1 MADPST
7 PLLCKACVT
16 SSLSRPS
23 LDEIAAP
30 VLAAMAPLGH
40 PVAERYVRSM
50 RAITVTQA
58 GAEESVDNGK
68 QTDWVYFGLAAM
80 SPRERDLACLRD
92 ATAATPR
99 LTLAR
104 LSEGL
109 ATSGPLRGWAALIAA
124 ARQQQLAAFAVALEP
139 FRGSGS
145 PLEALFPV
153 LEELMRSVA
162 AAQSQVEQSSPRMA
176 VSAIAPRT
184 EPATAPTPDPAPV
197 AAKPEPEAAKPEP
210 VATPLA
216 AHAEPVAAPNAPI
229 AAHAEPLPEPTPRL
243 AESRPAQA
251 RSLAETVAEL
261 EATARKTTDRQAR
274 AALYHRIGLLHA
286 EQLGAPRSAL
296 ESHLLAFML
305 DPLPY
310 DHFVAVEQACRA
322 MDRQKDLVHIYQSA
336 IEALQDGAAYPVST
350 AELLW
355 RCLQTQQHNLLR
367 EADAADTA
375 ARLAMEPSSDEA
387 VLRRLLVWTQ
397 EQRPTDDAL
406 MALVSSRLPSP

>member
-1 MADPST
+1 MARVT
-7 PLLCKACVT
+7 P
-16 SSLSRPS
+16 SLSRPS
-23 LDEIAAP
+23 LDEIAAA
-30 VLAAMAPLGH
+30 VLSAIAPLGH

-50 RAITVTQA
+50 RSIAVTQA
-58 GAEESVDNGK
+58 GAEESGDNGK
-68 QTDWVYFGLAAM
+68 QADWVYLGLAAM

-92 ATAATPR
+92 ATAAKPR

-104 LSEGL
+104 LTEEL

-124 ARQQQLAAFAVALEP
+124 ARQQQLAAFAAALEP

-153 LEELMRSVA
+153 VDGFMSSVA
-162 AAQSQVEQSSPRMA
+162 AAQSQAEPSSPLMA
-176 VSAIAPRT
+176 VSAIAPRI
-184 EPATAPTPDPAPV
+184 EPATAPTPAPAPV
-197 AAKPEPEAAKPEP
+197 AAKPEPVAAKPEP
-210 VATPLA
+210 V
-216 AHAEPVAAPNAPI
+216 E
-229 AAHAEPLPEPTPRL
+229 AHAEPLPEPTPRL
-243 AESRPAQA
+243 AESRPAPE
-251 RSLAETVAEL
+251 RSLAETVADL
-261 EATARKTTDRQAR
+261 EATARKTADRQAR

-336 IEALQDGAAYPVST
+336 IEALQDGATYPVSA

-367 EADAADTA
+367 EAEAADTA
-375 ARLAMEPSSDEA
+375 ARLAMEPSADEA

-397 EQRPTDDAL
+397 EQRPTDEAL